1 MCFAA
6 PAGAPAVLG
15 RRHECG
21 RVQGWG
27 PSRKIPARA
36 PPAEGSRLQWTLGNG
51 CDLEAVELGLPPGS
65 PDRKEKRQ
73 GGIQAPETRRVRG
86 PGLGRT
92 RVTIRKQRW
101 TELRRAG
108 RQ

>member
-36 PPAEGSRLQWTLGNG
+36 PPAEGSRLQWTLGNVVPS
-51 CDLEAVELGLPPGS
+51 CPVAQ
-65 PDRKEKRQ
+65 RAKKKREKRKS
-73 GGIQAPETRRVRG
+73 EEKRG
-86 PGLGRT
+86 KG
-92 RVTIRKQRW
+92 
-101 TELRRAG
+101 
-108 RQ
+108 

>member
-1 MCFAA
+1 MCFVA

-36 PPAEGSRLQWTLGNG
+36 PPAEGSRLQWPLGNVVPSG
-51 CDLEAVELGLPPGS
+51 PVAQRTKKERKNEDKGS
-65 PDRKEKRQ
+65 H
-73 GGIQAPETRRVRG
+73 THNLFSVRR
-86 PGLGRT
+86 PSAWL
-92 RVTIRKQRW
+92 
-101 TELRRAG
+101 
-108 RQ
+108 

>member
-36 PPAEGSRLQWTLGNG
+36 PPAEGSCLQWPLGNVVPSG
-51 CDLEAVELGLPPGS
+51 PVAQRAKKERKNEENEGKV
-65 PDRKEKRQ
+65 KEKEVFFYQ
-73 GGIQAPETRRVRG
+73 Q
-86 PGLGRT
+86 
-92 RVTIRKQRW
+92 
-101 TELRRAG
+101 
-108 RQ
+108 